1 MNLIE
6 RYMKNLLLTL
16 ALAVSSLVSAQDVP
30 FTIVNDV
37 DTDMAFFDIY
47 TIDSAT
53 GEIDKIARHR
63 QAFNGI
69 KNANLKLKENHIL
82 VIQKRTHPERQLIDE
97 FSARIQHGNENKLSV
112 IEQSKLFQVVE
123 GMSLGQAIQTSAKLP
138 TSEQ

>member
-1 MNLIE
+1 
-6 RYMKNLLLTL
+6 MKNLLLIL
-16 ALAVSSLVSAQDVP
+16 AIAVSSIISAQDVP

-37 DTDMAFFDIY
+37 HTDMAFFDIY

-53 GEIDKIARHR
+53 GEVDKIARHR

-69 KNANLKLKENHIL
+69 QNANLKLKENHIL
-82 VIQKRTHPERQLIDE
+82 VIQKRTHPERQLLDE
-97 FSARIQHGNENKLSV
+97 FSARIQHENENKLSV

-123 GMSLGQAIQTSAKLP
+123 GMSLGQAIQTSANLP